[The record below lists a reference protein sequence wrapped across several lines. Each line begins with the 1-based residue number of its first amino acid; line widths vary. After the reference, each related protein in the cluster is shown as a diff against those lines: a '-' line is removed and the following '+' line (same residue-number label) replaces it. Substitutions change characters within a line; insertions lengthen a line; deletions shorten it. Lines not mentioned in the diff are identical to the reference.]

1 MPEWLV
7 EFDGRQKPLPDIADA
22 RFQDAVAPAKR
33 LIEEALQSIDAAD
46 LTELQVVFWVDPE
59 EGLKFTLRG
68 PPVAV
73 NLAVDAIGPLASLG
87 RPSH

>member
-7 EFDGRQKPLPDIADA
+7 EFDGRQKPLADIADA
-22 RFQDAVAPAKR
+22 RFQAAVAPAR
-33 LIEEALQSIDAAD
+33 HIIEEALQRIDIAD
-46 LTELQVVFWVDPE
+46 LDGLQVVFWIDPE
-59 EGLKFTLRG
+59 DGLKFTLRG

-87 RPSH
+87 WARH